1 MTHDN
6 QYSET
11 STEMRFA
18 VGVGTVAA
26 AANLSGALYR
36 LPGMETFNTIILW
49 RAGAEFLMWA
59 GGAYVLALVVV
70 TVAPG
75 LPALLLRKAEEAT
88 GLDLDGKPNL
98 PTGQPKREPRR
109 MEAQPVIRQP
119 LEVEVLQIEDDAD
132 PFEDEELP
140 QWIVNTDKMVW
151 GDRLNIDGHVMDIP
165 QGFNVEWLY
174 TVAENRWNG
183 KLATISTVALH
194 SIGIERFGNGNTPAS
209 MVLAIFEEAGII
221 TRAGERQ
228 PYTWTD
234 AGNRVFPCPSDNE
247 KQDG

>member
-1 MTHDN
+1 MTYDN

-36 LPGMETFNTIILW
+36 LPSMETFNAIILW

-70 TVAPG
+70 KVLPG
-75 LPALLLRKAEEAT
+75 LPALLLQKAEEAT

-109 MEAQPVIRQP
+109 MEAQPVRQP
-119 LEVEVLQIEDDAD
+119 LQVEVIPLEDEAD

-140 QWIVNTDKMVW
+140 QWIINTDKLVW
-151 GDRLNIDGHVMDIP
+151 GDRLNINGHVMDIP
-165 QGFNVEWLY
+165 KGFNTEWLY
-174 TVAENRWNG
+174 TVAEKR
-183 KLATISTVALH
+183 
-194 SIGIERFGNGNTPAS
+194 
-209 MVLAIFEEAGII
+209 EAGELDSISPTKLDALGI
-221 TRAGERQ
+221 SRWSSVGVAPAAQVVSILETTQCIKSRGDRQ
-228 PYTWTD
+228 PYDWTNE
-234 AGNRVFPCPSDNE
+234 GKKLFPSPTDL
-247 KQDG
+247 